1 MTKTRRYPFNIQT
14 FSKMR
19 RESYVYVDK
28 TDVIWDMVNFS
39 NYVFLSRPR
48 RFGKSLLSSTLHSY
62 FEGDRVVFEGLKIM
76 DLETEW
82 KRYPVIHLDLSKAKG
97 QQTAEGLREKLFVA
111 LKPYA
116 KEYGREKEEN
126 QPGSLLEGIINRA
139 SERNNS
145 QVVVIIDE
153 YDAPLLDALDKP
165 ELLDELRNV
174 MQEFYVPLKAADP
187 VMKFCFI
194 TGITKFSQLSIFST
208 INNLKNISMLPRFA
222 TICGITDEE
231 IDTLLKEDI
240 AMMAEEM
247 GFTPEVMREKIR
259 VMYDGY
265 HFSECSPALYNPYSL
280 FNALADC
287 KLQNYWFS
295 TGTPRFLFRQM
306 EHFRTDITAMDNIEA
321 DAIQFDV
328 PTEAMISALPLL
340 YQSGYLTI
348 KDYDAESDIYTLSI
362 PNKEVRVGFTQGLLP
377 KYIGVDG
384 GSVKLGFANKFW
396 NALKKDDIE
405 LAMEQMRSYLA
416 SLPYVEGFKKKLAE
430 VSNAEGF
437 YEWTLYLI
445 FSMLNVYVVTQQKCA
460 GGRVDMVVHM
470 PDTIYVVELKIN
482 GTAQDALDQ
491 INSRRYAIPYATSN
505 KRVVK
510 VGVSFS
516 TETKTLED
524 WIVSC

>member
-1 MTKTRRYPFNIQT
+1 MTKMRRYPFNIQT
-14 FSKMR
+14 FSRMR
-19 RESYVYVDK
+19 HEGYVYVDK

-62 FEGDRVVFEGLKIM
+62 FDGDRELFEGLKIM
-76 DLETEW
+76 NLESEW
-82 KRYPVIHLDLSKAKG
+82 KRYPVIHLDLSEAKG
-97 QQTAEGLREKLFVA
+97 QQTTDGLREKLFVA
-111 LKPYA
+111 LEPYA
-116 KEYGREKEEN
+116 NEYGKGEHEN
-126 QPGSLLEGIINRA
+126 QPGSLLKGIIKRA
-139 SERNNS
+139 SKQNDSR
-145 QVVVIIDE
+145 VVVIIDE
-153 YDAPLLDALDKP
+153 YDAPLLDTLDKP
-165 ELLDELRNV
+165 ELLEELRNV

-187 VMKFCFI
+187 LMRFCFI

-208 INNLKNISMLPRFA
+208 INNLKNISMLPRFS

-231 IDTLLKEDI
+231 IDSQLKDDI
-240 AMMAEEM
+240 VSMAEEM
-247 GFTPEVMREKIR
+247 GFTPEVMREKLR
-259 VMYDGY
+259 LMYDGY
-265 HFSECSPALYNPYSL
+265 HFSEHSPAMYNPYSL
-280 FNALADC
+280 FNAIADRKLA
-287 KLQNYWFS
+287 NYWFS

-321 DAIQFDV
+321 DATQFDV

-348 KDYDAESDIYTLSI
+348 KGYDAESDIYTLSI

-377 KYIGVDG
+377 RYIGMDS

-405 LAMEQMRSYLA
+405 LAMEEMRSYLA
-416 SLPYVEGFKKKLAE
+416 SLPYVEGFKKKLE
-430 VSNAEGF
+430 QVSNAEGF

-460 GGRVDMVVHM
+460 GGRVDMFVHM

-491 INSRRYAIPYATSN
+491 INSRHYAIPYTTSD

-516 TETKTLED
+516 TESKTIDNWLIE
-524 WIVSC
+524 

>member
-1 MTKTRRYPFNIQT
+1 MMKTRRYPFNIQT

-19 RESYVYVDK
+19 HEGYIYVDK

-62 FEGDRVVFEGLKIM
+62 FDGDREVFEGLKIM

-82 KRYPVIHLDLSKAKG
+82 KRYPVIHLDMSEAKG
-97 QQTAEGLREKLFVA
+97 QQTVEGLREKLFVA
-111 LKPYA
+111 LRPYTE
-116 KEYGREKEEN
+116 EYGQDIYEN
-126 QPGSLLEGIINRA
+126 QPGSLLKGIIKRA
-139 SERNNS
+139 SERSGS
-145 QVVVIIDE
+145 QVAVIIDE

-165 ELLDELRNV
+165 ELLEELRNV

-187 VMKFCFI
+187 FMRFCFI

-231 IDTLLKEDI
+231 IDTQLKDDI
-240 AMMAEEM
+240 AEMAEEM
-247 GFTPEVMREKIR
+247 GLTPAVMREKLR
-259 VMYDGY
+259 QMYDGY

-280 FNALADC
+280 FNAISDR
-287 KLQNYWFS
+287 KLSNYWFS
-295 TGTPRFLFRQM
+295 TGTPRFLFSQM
-306 EHFRTDITAMDNIEA
+306 DHFRTDITAMDNIEA
-321 DAIQFDV
+321 DATEFDV
-328 PTEAMISALPLL
+328 PTEAMDSALPLL

-348 KDYDAESDIYTLSI
+348 KGYDSESDIYTLSI
-362 PNKEVRVGFTQGLLP
+362 PNKEVRVGFTQGLMP
-377 KYIGVDG
+377 RYVGMDSG
-384 GSVKLGFANKFW
+384 AVKLGFANKFW
-396 NALKKDDIE
+396 SALKKDDIE
-405 LAMEQMRSYLA
+405 LAMEEMRSYLA

-491 INSRRYAIPYATSN
+491 INPRRYAIPYSTSG

-516 TETKTLED
+516 TESKTVED
-524 WIVSC
+524 WLIE

>member
-19 RESYVYVDK
+19 REGYVYVDK
-28 TDVIWDMVNFS
+28 TDVIWDMVHFS

-62 FEGDRVVFEGLKIM
+62 FDGDRELFEGLKIM

-82 KRYPVIHLDLSKAKG
+82 KRYPVIHLDLSEAKG
-97 QQTAEGLREKLFVA
+97 QQTDEGLRNKLFNI
-111 LKPYA
+111 LRPYWL
-116 KEYGREKEEN
+116 EYGRDETEMS
-126 QPGSLLEGIINRA
+126 PGGLLKGIISRA
-139 SERNNS
+139 CERNGL
-145 QVVVIIDE
+145 QVAVIIDE

-165 ELLDELRNV
+165 ELLEELRNV

-231 IDTLLKEDI
+231 IDTQLKDDI
-240 AMMAEEM
+240 AMMAAEM
-247 GFTPEVMREKIR
+247 GFAPEVMREKIR

-265 HFSECSPALYNPYSL
+265 HFAKRSAAVYNPYSF
-280 FNALADC
+280 FNALADND
-287 KLQNYWFS
+287 LQNYWFS
-295 TGTPRFLFRQM
+295 TGTPRFLFSQM

-321 DAIQFDV
+321 GATEFDL
-328 PTEAMISALPLL
+328 PTEGMTNALPLL

-348 KDYDAESDIYTLSI
+348 KDYDAESDMYSLSI

-377 KYIGVDG
+377 LYVGVEG
-384 GSVKLGFANKFW
+384 GPVQRGFALKFW
-396 NALKKDDIE
+396 NALKKNDIE
-405 LAMEQMRSYLA
+405 LAMEEMRSDLA
-416 SLPYVEGFKKKLAE
+416 SLPYVEGFKKKLEE

-491 INSRRYAIPYATSN
+491 INSRRYAIPYATSG

-516 TETKTLED
+516 TETKTVED